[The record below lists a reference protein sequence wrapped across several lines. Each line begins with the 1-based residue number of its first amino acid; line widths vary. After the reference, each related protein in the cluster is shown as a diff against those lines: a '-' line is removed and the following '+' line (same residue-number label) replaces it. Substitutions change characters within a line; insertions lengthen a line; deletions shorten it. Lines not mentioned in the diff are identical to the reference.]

1 MGKHPHTC
9 FGGGIGRRS
18 EDSAH
23 TWRSRLA
30 TNGLHA
36 GSSPAQ
42 STKLITKKRNMEEK
56 KCYISLPI
64 TGRDI
69 EKVKKKILKG
79 LKFN

>member
-1 MGKHPHTC
+1 MGKRPHTC

-42 STKLITKKRNMEEK
+42 STWEYLKKASKRVPPSNASIGGQHPRPTRYGVM
-56 KCYISLPI
+56 
-64 TGRDI
+64 
-69 EKVKKKILKG
+69 VAQ
-79 LKFN
+79 

>member
-1 MGKHPHTC
+1 MGKRPHTC

-36 GSSPAQ
+36 GSNPAQ
-42 STKLITKKRNMEEK
+42 STKLITKKK
-56 KCYISLPI
+56 Y
-64 TGRDI
+64 GRKEVLYLI
-69 EKVKKKILKG
+69 ANNG
-79 LKFN
+79 

>member
-1 MGKHPHTC
+1 MEKRPHTC

-42 STKLITKKRNMEEK
+42 STKSITKKKYEK
-56 KCYISLPI
+56 KEMLHFDTDNRSRY
-64 TGRDI
+64 
-69 EKVKKKILKG
+69 
-79 LKFN
+79 

>member
-1 MGKHPHTC
+1 MGKRPHTR
-9 FGGGIGRRS
+9 FGGGSGRRS

-42 STKLITKKRNMEEK
+42 STRLIL
-56 KCYISLPI
+56 SLK
-64 TGRDI
+64 
-69 EKVKKKILKG
+69 EKVNEPHSGGAKRCMV
-79 LKFN
+79 